1 MNERFPL
8 LRLLLLLL
16 WAPLAAASSLSA
28 AAASSFPNPGH
39 TQSGGRAAL
48 SALAAP
54 RRPPPVADSV
64 RGGSG
69 SLKVKAEHA
78 ARRGALAGTGE
89 AWRVRGAGP
98 RGLRAPGA
106 PGQARWQLPCRSPL
120 SSSPGALAP
129 PQFTPPPPFFFFF
142 RSAELMLVNK
152 NLSLTAPPPPPPPHT
167 GGSARARSGPR
178 TRARAHTPSGYS
190 RSPGAPKA
198 GPGLGKRQ
206 EPEFGIAGTCG
217 AERGRGEPGPGGTA
231 PRASTRAVPRAH
243 TEPRARPRFRPHP
256 HCADRPCPHPPLPQ
270 DSKKQCP
277 GRRWDSVTRGRGGG
291 RRQGGRAVGAVGGE
305 CGPGASLKT
314 TTARL
319 ESALASSVQ
328 KLHCF
333 LQLLQNK

>member
-1 MNERFPL
+1 MEGP
-8 LRLLLLLL
+8 
-16 WAPLAAASSLSA
+16 
-28 AAASSFPNPGH
+28 
-39 TQSGGRAAL
+39 
-48 SALAAP
+48 
-54 RRPPPVADSV
+54 
-64 RGGSG
+64 GSG
-69 SLKVKAEHA
+69 AEGSA
-78 ARRGALAGTGE
+78 SAGRAGTGSLAASLSLASLE
-89 AWRVRGAGP
+89 F
-98 RGLRAPGA
+98 
-106 PGQARWQLPCRSPL
+106 ARCAR
-120 SSSPGALAP
+120 SSSVHP
-129 PQFTPPPPFFFFF
+129 PSSFFFFF

-277 GRRWDSVTRGRGGG
+277 GRRWDSVARGRGGAAAG
-291 RRQGGRAVGAVGGE
+291 RAGCGRGGRGVRPRSFIENNNSAAGE
-305 CGPGASLKT
+305 RAGQLRAKASLF
-314 TTARL
+314 
-319 ESALASSVQ
+319 LAAVA
-328 KLHCF
+328 K
-333 LQLLQNK
+333 